1 MSTLRTPLNGHG
13 AHLMVLLITG
23 ILLFFSEV
31 AYALAL
37 SGANTAL
44 DQVVQDWTMFSPDV
58 IKPALPKAAET
69 CTI

>member
-1 MSTLRTPLNGHG
+1 
-13 AHLMVLLITG
+13 MVLLITG
-23 ILLFFSEV
+23 ILLFFGEV

>member
-1 MSTLRTPLNGHG
+1 
-13 AHLMVLLITG
+13 MVLLTG

-44 DQVVQDWTMFSPDV
+44 DQVVQDWTMSSPDV